1 MKVTLEELIQL
12 FNKHKKPNY
21 TIMLNP
27 LTKFEIMVSLVE
39 EIILNSGRKETLTVN
54 KVFCVDL
61 YMVMKMPVEQGV
73 KQFLP
78 ELEEKL
84 NLAKYHAQMDEYSE
98 AVGRMYGVTPEMIC
112 RERGML

>member
-1 MKVTLEELIQL
+1 MITLGELSTL

-21 TIMLNP
+21 TLMLNP
-27 LTKFEIMVSLVE
+27 LTKFEIIVVLVE
-39 EIILNSGRKETLTVN
+39 EIILHSGKTKSITVN

-61 YMVMKMPVEQGV
+61 YMVMKMPIEQGV
-73 KQFLP
+73 EQFLS
-78 ELEEKL
+78 EMEEKL

-98 AVGRMYGVTPEMIC
+98 VVGRMYGVTPEMIC

>member
-1 MKVTLEELIQL
+1 MTLGELSTL
-12 FNKHKKPNY
+12 FNKYKKPNY

-27 LTKFEIMVSLVE
+27 LTKFEILVVLVE
-39 EIILNSGRKETLTVN
+39 EIKLNSGKTKSLTVN

-61 YMVMKMPVEQGV
+61 YMVMKMPIEQGV
-73 KQFLP
+73 EQFLS
-78 ELEEKL
+78 EMEEKL

-98 AVGRMYGVTPEMIC
+98 VVGRMYGVTPEMLC

>member
-1 MKVTLEELIQL
+1 MTLGELSTL
-12 FNKHKKPNY
+12 FNKYKKPDY
-21 TIMLNP
+21 VLMLNP
-27 LTKFEIMVSLVE
+27 LTKFEILVVLVE
-39 EIILNSGRKETLTVN
+39 EMKLNSGRTESLTVN

-61 YMVMKMPVEQGV
+61 YMVMKMPIEQGV
-73 KQFLP
+73 EQFLS

-98 AVGRMYGVTPEMIC
+98 IVGRRYGVTPEMLC